1 MCQAAKRAAAKRP
14 LMAKQNKPAQKSSAG
29 QPAQSRPLYPMI
41 AVAVFVIA
49 GIAFVVFGRNSGA
62 STAPASAASPAASAS
77 ASAPSVPPF
86 YGTAY
91 PSQGHAHLDPGTPDD
106 FVYNSSPPTS
116 GPHREIF
123 TDTFLSPTPLPA
135 YVQVHLLEHGNIM
148 LQYSCK
154 CPDIATALNTFAMTY
169 DNRLIPTDHLQ
180 PTAQDVQN
188 AEEQGEA
195 VLVAPYPNMKSKIA
209 LTAWTRLATLPAL
222 NQAKMASFVNEF
234 LHNEA
239 NASQ

>member
-1 MCQAAKRAAAKRP
+1 
-14 LMAKQNKPAQKSSAG
+14 MAKKNQPAPPSAAG

-41 AVAVFVIA
+41 AAAVFVIA
-49 GIAFVVFGRNSGA
+49 GIAFVMYGRNSSA
-62 STAPASAASPAASAS
+62 TSAPASAASPAASAS
-77 ASAPSVPPF
+77 SSAAVGPPF

-106 FVYNSSPPTS
+106 FVYNSNPPTS

-123 TDTFLSPTPLPA
+123 SATFLSPTPLPA
-135 YVQVHLLEHGNIM
+135 YIQVHLLEHGNVM

-154 CPDIATALNTFAMTY
+154 CPDVAAALNTFAMTY
-169 DNRLIPTDHLQ
+169 DNRLIPPDHLQ
-180 PTAQDVQN
+180 PTPEDVQN

-195 VLVAPYPNMKSKIA
+195 VLVAPYPHMKSKIA
-209 LTAWTRLATLPAL
+209 LTAWTRLATLPAPD
-222 NQAKMASFVNEF
+222 QAKMASFVNEF
-234 LHNEA
+234 LHNAA